1 MVIHLRL
8 TGVMGKEKVLVICL
22 IFQFLQTN
30 LQKIQEKYE
39 AAKNVLEKYK
49 TPPQKLHIRYK
60 NAKRKLKIASQISKD
75 SQNLVK

>member
-1 MVIHLRL
+1 MVIHVRL
-8 TGVMGKEKVLVICL
+8 NGVMGKEKVLVICV